1 MIKTL
6 DRYIIGTI
14 LRGVGL
20 VGAIVLVLGGL
31 FLFMEQ
37 QDDIGVGRYT
47 TADALLFVLLNLPQQ
62 VWELLPITALI
73 GALLALG
80 NLARGSELTVLRTAG
95 LSPWRLARAVMLSGV
110 LLMLFGF
117 AMTEIVAPPAV
128 QLARQAKAFA
138 KFSNVDLG
146 GSHESWA
153 RDGNVILTV
162 ERQTGK
168 TQFGGMMLFELGP
181 DNALRSI
188 GRAVTA
194 RADGTGRW
202 SLEPFAESRFEGDG
216 VEAVRAP
223 SRVITSK
230 IGAEFLG
237 IAASEP
243 SQLSTLT
250 LWRVISHLQDN
261 GLDARESRYVM
272 WSRLARIVAA
282 FFSVLLA
289 FPFVFGSL
297 RSASTGSWIGTG
309 LVLGLAFFMLQNLLE
324 SSVRV
329 FGYSPLLFAWIPPAL
344 MAVVA
349 LTLIARLR

>member
-6 DRYIIGTI
+6 DRYVIGTI

-20 VGAIVLVLGGL
+20 VASVVLILGGL

-37 QDDIGVGRYT
+37 QDDIGIGRYST
-47 TADALLFVLLNLPQQ
+47 PDALLFVLLNLPQQ

-80 NLARGSELTVLRTAG
+80 NLARGSELTVMRAAG
-95 LSPWRLARAVMLSGV
+95 LSPWRLARGV
-110 LLMLFGF
+110 VIAGLVLVTIGF
-117 AMTEIVAPPAV
+117 TMTEIVAPPAV

-138 KFSNVDLG
+138 KFSNVDFG
-146 GSHESWA
+146 GSREAWA
-153 RDGNVILTV
+153 RDGNLILTV

-168 TQFGGMMLFELGP
+168 TQFGGMMVFELGP
-181 DNALRSI
+181 GNTLRSI
-188 GRAVTA
+188 GRAVSA
-194 RADGTGRW
+194 RADGSGRW
-202 SLEPFAESRFEGDG
+202 LLEPYAESRFDTDG
-216 VEAVRAP
+216 VTAGRAAN
-223 SRVITSK
+223 RAIASK

-237 IAASEP
+237 IAAAEP
-243 SQLSTLT
+243 SQLSTAT
-250 LWRVISHLQDN
+250 LWRVISHLQAN

-272 WSRLARIVAA
+272 WSRVARICTA

-297 RSASTGSWIGTG
+297 RSTGTGSWLATG
-309 LVLGLAFFMLQNLLE
+309 LVLGLAFYMLQNLLE

-329 FGYSPLLFAWIPPAL
+329 FGYDPLLFAWIPTVL
-344 MAVVA
+344 MAMVSLV
-349 LTLIARLR
+349 LIARVR